1 MAQCEVIFLKNC
13 NMQMIIIIQKLYES
27 IFLSPVTGVAV
38 VFNEVYETLMDILT
52 SSGVVKKNHRRREQ
66 EWRWQAVNS

>member
-1 MAQCEVIFLKNC
+1 
-13 NMQMIIIIQKLYES
+13 MQMIIIIQKLYES

-52 SSGVVKKNHRRREQ
+52 SSGVVKKKIIGGENKNEDGKQ
-66 EWRWQAVNS
+66 LTVSVSSCIVI

>member
-1 MAQCEVIFLKNC
+1 
-13 NMQMIIIIQKLYES
+13 MIIIIQKLYES

-52 SSGVVKKNHRRREQ
+52 SSGVVKKKIIGGENKNEDGKQ
-66 EWRWQAVNS
+66 LTVSVSSCIVI